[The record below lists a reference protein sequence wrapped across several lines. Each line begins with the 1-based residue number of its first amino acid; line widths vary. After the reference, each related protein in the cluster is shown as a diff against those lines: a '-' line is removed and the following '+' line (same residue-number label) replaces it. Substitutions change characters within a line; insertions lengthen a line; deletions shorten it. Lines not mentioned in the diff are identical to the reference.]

1 MTNKTYKQLEVE
13 PDVEH
18 GVAKLRY
25 KQPLTKEMFR
35 EDVQYS
41 PGTPN

>member
-1 MTNKTYKQLEVE
+1 MNHKTCKQLKIEPYVE
-13 PDVEH
+13 Q

-25 KQPLTKEMFR
+25 KQTLTKEMFR